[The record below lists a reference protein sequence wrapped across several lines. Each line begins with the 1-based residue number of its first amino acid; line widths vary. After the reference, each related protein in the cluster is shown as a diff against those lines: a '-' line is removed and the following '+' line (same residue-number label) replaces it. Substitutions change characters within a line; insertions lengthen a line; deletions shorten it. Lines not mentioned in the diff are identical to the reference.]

1 MKRTEE
7 TKRLNTAPSGVSKL
21 LGAVL
26 VLGATLYLGG
36 PCEAAGRP
44 SCAMPALTVP
54 SPVLAAKFSFLDDI
68 FGGFGKSGG
77 KGYGYTQQGAQRE
90 ERRGERGFFYYAF
103 QTILRVSSGV
113 FLAYHA
119 GTLMEKLGR
128 EKARGMDTAA
138 AIGGFVFSLI
148 FPWIGFFIG
157 GACWGL
163 WKLSEEVRKTPPVR

>member
-7 TKRLNTAPSGVSKL
+7 TNRLNTAPGSFAKL
-21 LGAVL
+21 LGIVL
-26 VLGATLYLGG
+26 VLCATLCLGV

-77 KGYGYTQQGAQRE
+77 KSYGYTHQGAQRE
-90 ERRGERGFFYYAF
+90 ERRGERGFFYYTF

-119 GTLMEKLGR
+119 GTLVEKLGR
-128 EKARGMDTAA
+128 KARGMDTAA

-148 FPWIGFFIG
+148 FPWIGLFIG
-157 GACWGL
+157 GAFWGL
-163 WKLSEEVRKTPPVR
+163 WKLSEESGRTPPVR

>member
-1 MKRTEE
+1 M
-7 TKRLNTAPSGVSKL
+7 L
-21 LGAVL
+21 
-26 VLGATLYLGG
+26 
-36 PCEAAGRP
+36 
-44 SCAMPALTVP
+44 ALTVP

-77 KGYGYTQQGAQRE
+77 QAYGHTYQQAQRE

-119 GTLMEKLGR
+119 GTLVEKLGR
-128 EKARGMDTAA
+128 DKARGMDTAA

-163 WKLSEEVRKTPPVR
+163 WKLSEEPGKTPPVR